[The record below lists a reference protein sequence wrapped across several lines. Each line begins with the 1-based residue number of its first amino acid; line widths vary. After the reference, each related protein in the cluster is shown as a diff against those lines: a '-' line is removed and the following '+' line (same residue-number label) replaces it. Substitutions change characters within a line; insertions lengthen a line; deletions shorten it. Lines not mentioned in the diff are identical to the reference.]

1 MFGMDVSII
10 IVNYNTK
17 KLTSDCINSIYEKT
31 TGIRFEVIVV
41 DNNSSD
47 GSQDVFLKDSR
58 IIFVEAGEN
67 LGFGK
72 ANNKGVEIAS
82 GKYVFFLNSDTIL
95 VNNAVKLFYDYS
107 ELNSYKRIG
116 AVGCLLENLDGE
128 NVHSYGYFPSIRSF
142 VKGFFEAGY
151 RRMLGKP
158 QKAIG
163 AEIFGVEQQV
173 DYVTGADVF
182 VNREIINKYGCFD
195 PDFFMYYEDTE
206 MQKRW
211 VRNGVKNVIIKGP
224 RIIHLEGCSTKNN
237 KQVLNERKLYMGLRS
252 QRIYFKKTE
261 TRLGF
266 LIYRLVSLLNLLP
279 ILRFKYNFRQ
289 FCTISKI
296 IFDNNPH

>member
-107 ELNSYKRIG
+107 ELNSCKRIG

-128 NVHSYGYFPSIRSF
+128 NVHSYGYFPSIQSF

-182 VNREIINKYGCFD
+182 VSREIINKYGCFD

-224 RIIHLEGCSTKNN
+224 RIIHFEGCSTKKN
-237 KQVLNERKLYMGLRS
+237 KPVLNERKLYMGLRS
-252 QRIYFKKTE
+252 QRIYFLKTE